1 MNDDR
6 YLNEEFTVT
15 KEEQLKT
22 FDIEVAKNIFEH
34 ISEITNAYLENIE
47 KIFTTYKAEMALFDA
62 SMVLGFNACHKQII
76 VSSFG
81 VYTSITN
88 NLREL
93 NKQINDR
100 NGKSNKKHKRHKK
113 KVSA

>member
-1 MNDDR
+1 MNENK
-6 YLNEEFTVT
+6 YVNKEFKIT

-22 FDIEVAKNIFEH
+22 FDLDVAKNIFEH
-34 ISEITNAYLENIE
+34 INEITNDYLENIE

-62 SMVLGFNACHKQII
+62 SMVLGFNACHQQIV

-100 NGKSNKKHKRHKK
+100 NGNTSEPDTRN
-113 KVSA
+113 

>member
-1 MNDDR
+1 MNEGKVVNKE
-6 YLNEEFTVT
+6 YKIT

-34 ISEITNAYLENIE
+34 ISEITNDYLENIE

-62 SMVLGFNACHKQII
+62 SMVLGFNACHRQII
-76 VSSFG
+76 VGSFG

-88 NLREL
+88 NLREI

-100 NGKSNKKHKRHKK
+100 NGKSN
-113 KVSA
+113 